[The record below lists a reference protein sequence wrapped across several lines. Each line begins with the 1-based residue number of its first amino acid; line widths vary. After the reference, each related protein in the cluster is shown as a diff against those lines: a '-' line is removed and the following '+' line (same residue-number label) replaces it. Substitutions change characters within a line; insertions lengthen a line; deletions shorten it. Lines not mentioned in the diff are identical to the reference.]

1 MFSHVQSPQ
10 WLFLP
15 PGPMAPQRISRD
27 CVSGV
32 SFFVLSIEPPFGRQR
47 ETERT
52 RKENE
57 KEEEE
62 EKESGRELD

>member
-1 MFSHVQSPQ
+1 VAFSATRADGPSADLQGLRFRRFIF
-10 WLFLP
+10 LFYLLNHHSVD
-15 PGPMAPQRISRD
+15 RER
-27 CVSGV
+27 
-32 SFFVLSIEPPFGRQR
+32 ERET